1 MKRPKSRKKL
11 NNAGSSLVIV
21 IICSMFV
28 SILGMLMLSLTK
40 MNFDMKNTSIKSK
53 DNFYTAENALDEL
66 KNGIYENASETMAD
80 AYEKMLTTYT
90 STDSNKR
97 IKNMKTDFVKTLY
110 GEYTSDDSD
119 NEHLMS
125 EDELNQFYSYFVNI
139 KVRKDNE
146 YGVEI
151 ALSPVVTFDYDNY
164 IVTFKGVSLSYLD
177 EKGYESRITTDITVE
192 CNYPDRQVTYGDGE
206 LYYSDFAIINDGM
219 LDVNLT
225 SANVNGNVYSG
236 SGIVVSGLGNSL
248 SVNAAKIIT
257 REDITVENKGNFRAD
272 FLPALGNTCSIW
284 ADNIL
289 TKSDSGYT
297 TPSDYISVN
306 ANCYV
311 RDDLTLS
318 AKGGNVKISGNYY
331 GYSSGN
337 SSPSNIDGDAMT
349 SSAIN
354 VNAQFA
360 TLDLSDLSTLYVAGK
375 SYLNVPDRYGST
387 VKSDS
392 NVSVLMGESVTF
404 KGNQIAYLLPNECI
418 SGLLHNPV
426 TADEYQKIVDGE
438 YTIDITMSGKNG
450 GIVLE
455 NYLNPVTPYVS
466 VPVRYVGTKGVEGGM
481 FYIYMKFQNAD
492 KAAAYYKEYYN
503 RYGVDLNQRTAG
515 NNTGNVILNESIV
528 STGNAL
534 MYNDGAL
541 SLVGANRS
549 YNDSSVEAAEI
560 NYSASYDGLT
570 KKLRTDYVSDDNNDL
585 TDNLIWFEDNT
596 DTGEHG
602 VIYDSSIRGGYAYS
616 ITENANNPYYVCI
629 TDKDVNIDTIHNN
642 GLIITT
648 GNVNVNAS
656 FTGLIIAKGN
666 VRLSGNATVK
676 YSDKIIDL
684 IKSDS
689 NIYKYFKD
697 YVSEAGED
705 TKADSDKMIDVYYE
719 NWYKD

>member
-1 MKRPKSRKKL
+1 
-11 NNAGSSLVIV
+11 
-21 IICSMFV
+21 
-28 SILGMLMLSLTK
+28 
-40 MNFDMKNTSIKSK
+40 
-53 DNFYTAENALDEL
+53 
-66 KNGIYENASETMAD
+66 
-80 AYEKMLTTYT
+80 
-90 STDSNKR
+90 
-97 IKNMKTDFVKTLY
+97 
-110 GEYTSDDSD
+110 
-119 NEHLMS
+119 
-125 EDELNQFYSYFVNI
+125 
-139 KVRKDNE
+139 
-146 YGVEI
+146 
-151 ALSPVVTFDYDNY
+151 
-164 IVTFKGVSLSYLD
+164 
-177 EKGYESRITTDITVE
+177 
-192 CNYPDRQVTYGDGE
+192 
-206 LYYSDFAIINDGM
+206 
-219 LDVNLT
+219 
-225 SANVNGNVYSG
+225 
-236 SGIVVSGLGNSL
+236 
-248 SVNAAKIIT
+248 
-257 REDITVENKGNFRAD
+257 
-272 FLPALGNTCSIW
+272 
-284 ADNIL
+284 
-289 TKSDSGYT
+289 
-297 TPSDYISVN
+297 
-306 ANCYV
+306 
-311 RDDLTLS
+311 
-318 AKGGNVKISGNYY
+318 
-331 GYSSGN
+331 
-337 SSPSNIDGDAMT
+337 MT

-387 VKSDS
+387 VKSES

-426 TADEYQKIVDGE
+426 TADEYQKIIDGE

-455 NYLNPVTPYVS
+455 NYLNPATPYVS

-503 RYGVDLNQRTAG
+503 RYGIDLNQRTAG

-541 SLVGANRS
+541 SLVGANLS
-549 YNDSSVEAAEI
+549 QNDSSVEASEI
-560 NYSASYDGLT
+560 NYGASYDGLI

-596 DTGEHG
+596 DAGEHG

-629 TDKDVNIDTIHNN
+629 TDRDVNVDTIHNN

-684 IKSDS
+684 IQSDS

-697 YVSEAGED
+697 YVSEDSQD
-705 TKADSDKMIDVYYE
+705 TVADSDKMIDVYYE